1 MWVTTDTFGDRFLW
15 EKKPERS
22 INRKHWI
29 SGGRVVKIGEDFPFE
44 NLPSFIQQ
52 QQWKD
57 APIQVK
63 LNISKT

>member
-1 MWVTTDTFGDRFLW
+1 MWIATDQDGEQYIFEDKPVRDGKVWTNNGDS
-15 EKKPERS
+15 RS
-22 INRKHWI
+22 L
-29 SGGRVVKIGEDFPFE
+29 KIFPFRD

-63 LNISKT
+63 VSIVKK